1 MENRQDDFEI
11 DSAAALQGL
20 EYEHEDAEQVRQEFI
35 QKHESCTSMALL
47 LDWYRDNYERIS
59 AGGTKS
65 LQDVSTSDEFEVRIL
80 PQIQAEFPGI
90 TLF

>member
-1 MENRQDDFEI
+1 MENRNDDFEI
-11 DSAAALQGL
+11 ESAAALQGL

-35 QKHESCTSMALL
+35 QKQESCTSMALL
-47 LDWYRDNYERIS
+47 LGWYRDNYARIS

-65 LQDVSTSDEFEVRIL
+65 LQDVSASNDFAVRIF
-80 PQIQAEFPGI
+80 PQIQAAVPGI